1 MGLVPKTTKA
11 EVKIF
16 GGFSI
21 VRIFGIVLSG
31 GAGIIIGAVL
41 PYQWL
46 QIVLSVFFV
55 ILFFI
60 LSGKAP
66 SNPTQNFARG
76 MSNMFRYALRRKK
89 FYGDTSKEYT
99 AFLER
104 KNKRDK
110 SSERKEKKKFKVSKK
125 REKN

>member
-46 QIVLSVFFV
+46 QIILSVFFV

-76 MSNMFRYALRRKK
+76 MSNMFRYFLRRKK
-89 FYGDTSKEYT
+89 FYGDTSKEYI
-99 AFLER
+99 ALMER
-104 KNKRDK
+104 RDK
-110 SSERKEKKKFKVSKK
+110 SDKSKK
-125 REKN
+125 RKKSRKEMQKKRKKH